1 MEFFN
6 YEGHRKLWLL
16 LSENIYVATKENYNG
31 NGYYNAY
38 SALEKLKKELLCL
51 HFPAEERNPR
61 NYCFACQAAK
71 IYQEAI
77 WINDEEIHCESCPLQ
92 WPEQLHCDENGSL
105 YRKLI
110 DCLEINDIIGAAAIC
125 VEIADVKA
133 YAEE

>member
-16 LSENIYVATKENYNG
+16 LAENIYVATKENYNG

-51 HFPAEERNPR
+51 HFSAEERNPR

-71 IYQEAI
+71 LYQEAI
-77 WINDEEIHCESCPLQ
+77 WIRFIVSTAHFCGRNSYIVMKTARC
-92 WPEQLHCDENGSL
+92 
-105 YRKLI
+105 
-110 DCLEINDIIGAAAIC
+110 
-125 VEIADVKA
+125 IAN
-133 YAEE
+133 